1 MRAPLVDGE
10 SQGADV
16 EYQATT
22 APPAGRRW
30 ACCDGGFWT
39 AVLTTAN
46 AALGAG
52 VLAYPVAF
60 RDAGIVGGSLLLLL
74 FAVAA
79 SVGLCIVLQCMSRA
93 QAVNP
98 SVQDY
103 TKIVSTAF
111 GTKAELGVTVLILL
125 YVFGACWGY
134 LVLLADTITP
144 LVLKANPNLHE
155 TLIRTLVQCV
165 ALSNSGCPVSCPNLV
180 CLLWPNLCAR
190 ACAMDLLDGPVHPPQ
205 LE

>member
-10 SQGADV
+10 NQGADA
-16 EYQATT
+16 ENQATI
-22 APPAGRRW
+22 APPAGWRW
-30 ACCDGGFWT
+30 IYCDGSFWT

-74 FAVAA
+74 FAAAA
-79 SVGLCIVLQCMSRA
+79 SVGLCIVLQCMSCA
-93 QAVNP
+93 QVMDT

-103 TKIVSTAF
+103 TKMVSAAF
-111 GTKAELGVTVLILL
+111 GTKAEVGVTVLILL

-134 LVLLADTITP
+134 LVLLADTVTP
-144 LVLKANPNLHE
+144 LVLKADPNLDE
-155 TLIRTLVQCV
+155 AFIRTLVQCV
-165 ALSNSGCPVSCPNLV
+165 ALPCKSVYPSV
-180 CLLWPNLCAR
+180 C
-190 ACAMDLLDGPVHPPQ
+190 GPPH
-205 LE
+205 